1 MLEFKAAG
9 ESGWRATAGRVAIFV
24 DDRNGAPDSAQADL
38 ANKLA
43 ANLDAL
49 AKQGA
54 HYLDMFTDRAKICG
68 RTDEPWWFD
77 EIDMRGLK
85 PGACLLS
92 FTLEGD
98 DGGLWTVE
106 FVDRHEQFWPVR
118 FERRQG

>member
-1 MLEFKAAG
+1 MCNTICEWSVWKG
-9 ESGWRATAGRVAIFV
+9 
-24 DDRNGAPDSAQADL
+24 
-38 ANKLA
+38 
-43 ANLDAL
+43 LDAMNL
-49 AKQGA
+49 EK
-54 HYLDMFTDRAKICG
+54 FTDRAKICG
-68 RTDEPWWFD
+68 RADEPWWFD